1 LPKIPTLRLKASF
14 GLWPAKAAL
23 LSALVFA
30 LSCGHLKTPDYDA
43 QGEFQTP
50 VSEYSTADEYFS
62 SQEVKEFHKSTIRGP
77 FQLYW
82 PVENPIINRGFS
94 RAGKRDHLGLD
105 LKGRK
110 NDPIYAAHD
119 GIVVYVGKKF
129 RGYGKMVLIEYDNNW
144 ASLYSHL
151 NSYKVVMGQEVKGGQ
166 LIGKMGRT
174 GRATGVHL
182 HFELIKNKK
191 PIDPLPL
198 LKESAII
205 RNVARE

>member
-1 LPKIPTLRLKASF
+1 MLGFWPMKAV
-14 GLWPAKAAL
+14 L
-23 LSALVFA
+23 LLAMMFA
-30 LSCGHLKTPDYDA
+30 LSCSHFKTPDYAD
-43 QGEFQTP
+43 QGGEFGSP
-50 VSEYSTADEYFS
+50 IEEYATADEYFS
-62 SQEVKEFHKSTIRGP
+62 SQETKQFHKSTIRGP

-82 PVENPIINRGFS
+82 PVDNPIVNRGYLNGGS
-94 RAGKRDHLGLD
+94 KRAHYGLD
-105 LKGRK
+105 LKGRR

-191 PIDPLPL
+191 PIDPLPI
-198 LKESAII
+198 LKDSAII
-205 RNVARE
+205 RDVAQDRPSKKVR